1 VHFPMLRNAIEM
13 FTQTPLPDQTVILVR
28 SDTKFKDYLATASAC
43 QASPPRYAYRMNRD
57 QAGHDTFFPATDL
70 FAARVEFWKQ
80 ILPELPDICMDDG
93 AFWSRALLEV
103 FKMHGAREIEGIY
116 RES

>member
-1 VHFPMLRNAIEM
+1 MLRAAIEM
-13 FTQTPLPDQTVILVR
+13 FTQTPLPHQTVILVR
-28 SDTKFKDYLATASAC
+28 SDTKFKDYPATASAC

-57 QAGHDTFFPATDL
+57 QAGHDTFFPAADL
-70 FAARVEFWKQ
+70 FAARVELWKQ
-80 ILPELPDICMDDG
+80 ILPELPDMCMDDG